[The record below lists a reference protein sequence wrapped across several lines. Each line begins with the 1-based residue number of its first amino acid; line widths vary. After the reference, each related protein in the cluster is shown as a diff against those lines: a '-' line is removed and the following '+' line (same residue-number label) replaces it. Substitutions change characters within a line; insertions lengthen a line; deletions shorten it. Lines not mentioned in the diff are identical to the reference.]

1 MGGSG
6 IGELITGAA
15 CIGASAKRADGIGA
29 LATSVLGTM
38 ISEFPTSACG
48 RGGRSPEQPAASI
61 SRSTDAAGP
70 RRRNRERA

>member
-1 MGGSG
+1 MGAAGRGEFATGAGS
-6 IGELITGAA
+6 IGTSATGAA
-15 CIGASAKRADGIGA
+15 GIGA

-61 SRSTDAAGP
+61 SKSTEAAGP